1 MKENYIALVETFIIT
16 AVYLFIGLLVELI
29 WNLILGD
36 RLEYEIGN
44 FLCSAIS
51 EAIRIAVF
59 AVLLCA
65 LQKEKPNEKRHI
77 GIKKQSMLMF
87 LIIIIPIAF
96 MIVYKTVC
104 IHFGYEYDVNSNL
117 ELRDWVMVF
126 LTPFA
131 EEITFRGCMISLAR
145 KRGINEK
152 MMIVVSAIAWAVL
165 HPYNIIMVVSIF
177 IVGLLY
183 GIIYSKTGSLKY
195 GIVSHVI
202 YNLISILGY

>member
-1 MKENYIALVETFIIT
+1 MKEKYIALVEIFIIT
-16 AVYLFIGLLVELI
+16 AVYLFIELLAELI
-29 WNLILGD
+29 WNLIFGD

-96 MIVYKTVC
+96 MIVYRTVC
-104 IHFGYEYDVNSNL
+104 IHFGYEYDVNSDL
-117 ELRDWVMVF
+117 ELGDWVMVF

-152 MMIVVSAIAWAVL
+152 VMIVVSAIAWAVL

-195 GIVSHVI
+195 SIASHVI